1 MNTKLIA
8 LSLFGLV
15 AGVGISNV
23 SAHQAV
29 GDQYKK
35 DYVSHV
41 ELTKELQAFY
51 EAKQAEEVAAARA
64 TQERVAQAMKKA
76 QEEQRRE
83 FRSSRGGRNL

>member
-51 EAKQAEEVAAARA
+51 DAKNAEELAAARA
-64 TQERVAQAMKKA
+64 AEVKAAQEMKKA

-83 FRSSRGGRNL
+83 FRSFNRGRNL